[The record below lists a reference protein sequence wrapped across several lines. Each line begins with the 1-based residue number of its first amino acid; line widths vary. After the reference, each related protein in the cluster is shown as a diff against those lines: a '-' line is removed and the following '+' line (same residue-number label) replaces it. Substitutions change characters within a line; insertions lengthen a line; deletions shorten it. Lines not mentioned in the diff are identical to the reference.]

1 MLYIRRHTFENDNG
15 KGFNISFM
23 DWAEFKPMV
32 ISGTRDLKGWSHLTE
47 YDCIIG
53 GIDFDMGYL

>member
-1 MLYIRRHTFENDNG
+1 MLYIRRYPFDDESG

-23 DWAEFKPMV
+23 DWAEFKGIV
-32 ISGTRDLKGWSHLTE
+32 ISGTAAVQEWMRLTE